1 MFHRQLGEPLTVGE
15 EHRARNDGER
25 SGTIPDQSGEGRL
38 ERGGASHGD
47 GFYGETYGAG
57 GGFGLVHGETRC
69 RVSLVPKDRNAR
81 RVWHDDSHELESLAG
96 ELALNRGHSRDI
108 TARLPETRDKPE
120 LHRITAGGHHDG
132 NGRGRPLRGDRG
144 VRPSRDDEIHLKADE
159 LRSKLRK
166 SVVVALRPTWL
177 KANPNPKITERRT
190 GWEFVE
196 TERPPVRS

>member
-15 EHRARNDGER
+15 EHRARNDVER

-38 ERGGASHGD
+38 ELGGASHGD

-57 GGFGLVHGETRC
+57 GGFGLVHGETRS

-108 TARLPETRDKPE
+108 TARLPETRSEEHTSE
-120 LHRITAGGHHDG
+120 LQS
-132 NGRGRPLRGDRG
+132 RP
-144 VRPSRDDEIHLKADE
+144 HLVCRLLLEK
-159 LRSKLRK
+159 KK
-166 SVVVALRPTWL
+166 
-177 KANPNPKITERRT
+177 
-190 GWEFVE
+190 
-196 TERPPVRS
+196 